1 MEYIS
6 KDFLVLAQ
14 ATQHANLS
22 AAAKHIGISQPQLSR
37 IIGRM
42 EEQLQVKLLDRTV
55 RRKSAW
61 TKEALRIAGLCTKTQ
76 QDFEVQLDSLIDSQK
91 PKLIR
96 IGTLEGMIPLAMSYA
111 KMLFEQAEVTKIWV
125 DVFDQGDLEESFL
138 NLESHIIF
146 TQQEPSQSK
155 YIHRLVVG
163 YQNLQEISSNDDFRV
178 LSKFE
183 EANGFLKRSKTTEE
197 KPTLV
202 TNSLAVR
209 RHWLTENGGRG
220 WMPSDIYLQPT
231 YSDQEKKVL
240 LIGQETLNRH
250 IWEHILQHTQTG
262 QPQSQP
268 EI

>member
-76 QDFEVQLDSLIDSQK
+76 QDF
-91 PKLIR
+91 
-96 IGTLEGMIPLAMSYA
+96 PLAMSYA
-111 KMLFEQAEVTKIWV
+111 KMLFEQAEVTKILV